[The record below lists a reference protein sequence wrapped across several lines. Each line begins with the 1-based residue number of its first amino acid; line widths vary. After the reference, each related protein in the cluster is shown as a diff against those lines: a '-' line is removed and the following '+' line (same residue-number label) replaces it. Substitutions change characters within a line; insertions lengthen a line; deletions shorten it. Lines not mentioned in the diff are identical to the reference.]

1 MSQHSP
7 RGARRRCTSATQM
20 LREPTSS
27 QEETFPTSHE
37 AARSTSC
44 CRYDYLCLSLSFA
57 EPTAHNKASQY
68 YTVDELNLIIIDKV
82 LSMLGTF
89 FEQYSSKMLSTITSV
104 LHSAQKMG
112 TFCFIWNYTDE
123 KKLTVNHTHFTG
135 QCKYRADGSGPTTL
149 CVVECSIPT
158 YFYVNTQ

>member
-1 MSQHSP
+1 M
-7 RGARRRCTSATQM
+7 RGVRRK
-20 LREPTSS
+20 
-27 QEETFPTSHE
+27 
-37 AARSTSC
+37 
-44 CRYDYLCLSLSFA
+44 LSLPLTKQRGQPHAAGMTISVS
-57 EPTAHNKASQY
+57 ASHLQSQQHTTKPPST
-68 YTVDELNLIIIDKV
+68 TVDELTLIIIDKV

-158 YFYVNTQ
+158 YFYVNSQ

>member
-1 MSQHSP
+1 MTISVSASHLQSQQHTTKP
-7 RGARRRCTSATQM
+7 
-20 LREPTSS
+20 P
-27 QEETFPTSHE
+27 
-37 AARSTSC
+37 ST
-44 CRYDYLCLSLSFA
+44 
-57 EPTAHNKASQY
+57 
-68 YTVDELNLIIIDKV
+68 TVDELTLIIIDKV

-158 YFYVNTQ
+158 YFYVNSQ

>member
-1 MSQHSP
+1 MHICTHNILTTQHTYPPTHPLSHTQTHTHVHKHTHTHTHTHTRTHTHSHTLKRYLMSQHSP

-68 YTVDELNLIIIDKV
+68 YCWWANFDHHRQSPEHVGHIFWAV
-82 LSMLGTF
+82 
-89 FEQYSSKMLSTITSV
+89 Q
-104 LHSAQKMG
+104 Q
-112 TFCFIWNYTDE
+112 
-123 KKLTVNHTHFTG
+123 
-135 QCKYRADGSGPTTL
+135 
-149 CVVECSIPT
+149 
-158 YFYVNTQ
+158 